1 MALQI
6 LGGGVSQ
13 FIKLKDTPS
22 SYSGQAG
29 KYVRVKTSED
39 GLEFEEVSTEDVFR
53 LNYITVPFQPILGI
67 NYTKDAGVAVENI
80 GNITRMY
87 STTSDTGTA
96 EWWLYFISKGYDKE
110 AKVSFCLPYVKSNA
124 GISIYI
130 YTLCNKKV
138 SLTPDYYIG
147 IKISGTTVYFVS
159 KDGTTETSVDITTD
173 FGNLTG
179 SFEKRFFVIHYMPT
193 QYAKLYKNGTLI
205 ATITTNLPP
214 DTDTTTIWFP
224 LIIYY
229 NDSSSINDASLYFS
243 SGMFRVAV

>member
-130 YTLCNKKV
+130 YT
-138 SLTPDYYIG
+138 
-147 IKISGTTVYFVS
+147 F
-159 KDGTTETSVDITTD
+159 
-173 FGNLTG
+173 
-179 SFEKRFFVIHYMPT
+179 
-193 QYAKLYKNGTLI
+193 
-205 ATITTNLPP
+205 
-214 DTDTTTIWFP
+214 
-224 LIIYY
+224 
-229 NDSSSINDASLYFS
+229 
-243 SGMFRVAV
+243 